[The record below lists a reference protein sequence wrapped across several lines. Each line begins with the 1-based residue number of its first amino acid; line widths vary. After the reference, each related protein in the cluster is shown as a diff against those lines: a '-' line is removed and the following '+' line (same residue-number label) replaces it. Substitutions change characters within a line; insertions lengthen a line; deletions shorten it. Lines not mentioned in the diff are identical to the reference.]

1 MLLLRQCGGFCRL
14 IHLARTI
21 PPSLAGDA
29 LSLFDDE
36 MRQCFAEC
44 TAVDTPDFTWQQAQ
58 LSLSRGGLGLHHVS
72 YHSPAAYL
80 ASAVS
85 SGLSCEQLPAASQQ
99 LPAAPQQLSSP
110 PHQEPLAPHDI
121 PSTSSAGHQTSCS
134 FRKRCPVSECPE
146 RIAPSMLRSHMSLHA
161 QGLFPGGVPQTWLF
175 EQDLFI
181 CPHCSQLV
189 ANSRVASHS
198 RQCKVPPPISSA
210 QNDDT
215 QSASAFVP
223 DLPTF
228 ADVCQLKP
236 NITAYFCWG
245 NSQKANRKCL
255 CSLVKDKVSSCFE
268 PHQFGVA
275 CSHGTEKVVHGL
287 RKCIEEHWDDEDFI
301 VLKVD
306 MRNAFNLISRQALLS
321 ECSTFFPELL
331 PWARWCYGSHPY
343 LWHPLGH
350 LTSEAGVQQG
360 DPLGPLFFALVL
372 HKVIDAI
379 DADDDCL
386 HLILQAWYLDD
397 RVLAGP
403 RQAVLR
409 ALSIIEDLGPPLG
422 VASPSAY
429 LEAAWCQS
437 QLSLRFGVFG
447 LRSLSHHSSAAFI
460 ASFCSSGFATADNH
474 HLIHAVN
481 TFNSL
486 VSTSDAISPESAI
499 ESPPSQRSLSHK
511 LDSLTHSRLYD
522 SASPANKAR
531 LLSASASLATSWVSV
546 LPSGELGLHFDPR
559 EFRTAISWWL
569 GLETTKASCCLLC
582 PELALDPLGHHA
594 LSCRRGGDVVLQHNQ
609 LRDVFVD
616 ICHKANLGVRIE
628 AGTAALLAE
637 QRKHQANDPKCDTLG
652 WKCIPLAVESYGNW
666 GFEAKQAF
674 SHLASRLS
682 FGIGHQKSKL
692 LYGRLNVTLKCP
704 LLISN
709 MQFES
714 YGFAGRDSSSRISE
728 VANLFDAQ
736 LDPGALD
743 NASAFPLAWP
753 ARCTTVKLKGCID
766 KLQRVNRELLSL
778 SLSIQTRER

>member
-58 LSLSRGGLGLHHVS
+58 LSLSRGGLGLRHVS

-85 SGLSCEQLPAASQQ
+85 SGLSFEVGA
-99 LPAAPQQLSSP
+99 
-110 PHQEPLAPHDI
+110 
-121 PSTSSAGHQTSCS
+121 
-134 FRKRCPVSECPE
+134 
-146 RIAPSMLRSHMSLHA
+146 
-161 QGLFPGGVPQTWLF
+161 GLFPDHSQSRPADILLQNWNLGRPVALDISVVSPLNPSTLAEAGATFGAVLEATESRKHQANDEKCSALGWVSTPQAVDSYGAWDPDFKILPILF
-175 EQDLFI
+175 SF
-181 CPHCSQLV
+181 P
-189 ANSRVASHS
+189 
-198 RQCKVPPPISSA
+198 KG
-210 QNDDT
+210 
-215 QSASAFVP
+215 
-223 DLPTF
+223 
-228 ADVCQLKP
+228 
-236 NITAYFCWG
+236 TAAGPSGLRAYCCWG

-287 RKCIEEHWDDEDFI
+287 RKCIEEHWDDEDFV

-409 ALSIIEDLGPPLG
+409 ALSIIEDLGPPLDILG
-422 VASPSAY
+422 TPIGTIFSA
-429 LEAAWCQS
+429 LGSLPRSKIDKVLSMLKDVSDIDPQAAWCQS

-460 ASFCSSGFATADNH
+460 ASFYSSGFATADNH

-582 PELALDPLGHHA
+582 PEIALDPLWHHA

-666 GFEAKQAF
+666 GFEARQAF

-692 LYGRLNVTLKCP
+692 LYGRLNVTLVRCNTRA
-704 LLISN
+704 LL
-709 MQFES
+709 
-714 YGFAGRDSSSRISE
+714 SR
-728 VANLFDAQ
+728 ACNLF
-736 LDPGALD
+736 
-743 NASAFPLAWP
+743 
-753 ARCTTVKLKGCID
+753 
-766 KLQRVNRELLSL
+766 
-778 SLSIQTRER
+778 